1 MNEVFLGRQAILD
14 RDHRTFGYELLYRN
28 GVEHEVLFD
37 DPDDA
42 TRCVMQR
49 AMLDWGMERIIGDR
63 FGFINASA
71 QLIVSGMH
79 RVLPP
84 EGIIIELREESD
96 YDGAT
101 LDALTRA
108 HREGYHFALDN
119 VASLVQVQSSR
130 IVDLVSIIKVEV
142 SNLSPDEMSRI
153 ADWVRAER
161 AGTLLVAEKVETH
174 VQYTSAFDAGFDLF
188 EGHYFAK
195 PEVLRREARPSNAT
209 STLSLMAEMQRNDVD
224 IDRVEELVGSDPS
237 LAFRLLAVVN
247 SSAFGLDRRVE
258 SLRHAIVLL
267 GVGQVRHL
275 AALIALSASRDSNEE
290 LIAAGVVRA
299 RVASAI
305 ESSPE
310 FRNGAFTVGLLS
322 VTDALY
328 QTPMDE
334 LLAELPVTQEIR
346 EALLEGTGPYALA
359 LGVARAAEHADV
371 ARLEELVPGRLEEVQ
386 QVYADAIKWAD
397 TFRNEVLSR
406 RSGVSLPKRPSREAF
421 AGTQI

>member
-28 GVEHEVLFD
+28 GLEQEVLFA

-71 QLIVSGMH
+71 HLIVSGMH

-84 EGIIIELREESD
+84 EGIIVELREAPD

-119 VASLVQVQSSR
+119 VTTLAQVESST
-130 IVDLVSIIKVEV
+130 IVHLASIIKVEV
-142 SNLSPDEMSRI
+142 SRSGAEGARSI

-161 AGTLLVAEKVETH
+161 PGTLLVAEKVETH
-174 VQYTSAFDAGFDLF
+174 AEYVQAFEAGFDLF

-195 PEVLRREARPSNAT
+195 PEILRRGARPSNAT
-209 STLSLMAEMQRNDVD
+209 STLSLMAEMQRNDIDV
-224 IDRVEELVGSDPS
+224 DRVEELVGSDPS

-267 GVGQVRHL
+267 GVSQVRHL
-275 AALIALSASRDSNEE
+275 AALIALSASKDTNEE
-290 LIAAGVVRA
+290 LIASGVVRA

-305 ESSPE
+305 EPATDL
-310 FRNGAFTVGLLS
+310 RNGAFTVGLLS

-334 LLAELPVTQEIR
+334 LLAELPVAAEIR
-346 EALLEGTGPYALA
+346 EALLQGTGPYAHSLDVA
-359 LGVARAAEHADV
+359 LAAERADV
-371 ARLEELVPGRLEEVQ
+371 ERLEQLLPGRLEEVQ
-386 QVYADAIKWAD
+386 QVYADAITWAD
-397 TFRNEVLSR
+397 RFRSEVLSR
-406 RSGVSLPKRPSREAF
+406 RSGVSLPTRSRRTF
-421 AGTQI
+421 ADSKS